1 MDSPETSNRTCE
13 AGKETKTNS
22 PLTLRELVINFM
34 AKNSL
39 YLIKNGR
46 KPPIKHG
53 NQEKEKSCHCS
64 PL

>member
-1 MDSPETSNRTCE
+1 MDSDHTGDVESKSGDC
-13 AGKETKTNS
+13 KKTNS

-46 KPPIKHG
+46 KQPIKPG
-53 NQEKEKSCHCS
+53 TLEKEKSCQCS
-64 PL
+64 PF